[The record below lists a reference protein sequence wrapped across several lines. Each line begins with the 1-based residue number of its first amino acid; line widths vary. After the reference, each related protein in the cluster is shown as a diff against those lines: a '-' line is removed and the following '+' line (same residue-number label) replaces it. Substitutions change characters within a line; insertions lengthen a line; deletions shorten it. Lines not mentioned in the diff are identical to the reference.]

1 MKIFFHKAKQMTD
14 KKQFSDWPDF
24 SNNFHD
30 YVLDPKWKN
39 ILIEKKKLIDI
50 LLTFIEKDYAKYKGY
65 FQILPSKNL
74 VMNALT
80 LTPFDNVKVVIVA
93 QDPYQTLQFPIGLSF
108 AVRKGIEIP
117 KSLINIYRECATD
130 SSIKF
135 ETPTHGD
142 LTSWGE
148 QGVLLL
154 NNTLT
159 VLEGTSNSHACFK
172 DNDGNRYFWK
182 EFTDHII
189 TKLSKESSGIVFM
202 LWGKNAQE
210 KEKLIDNSKHL
221 VLKAAHPSPLS
232 ANKGGWFG
240 CQHFSKANTYLCT
253 NNKVPINWNSLKYN

>member
-1 MKIFFHKAKQMTD
+1 MTD

-24 SNNFHD
+24 INNFSD
-30 YVLDPKWKN
+30 YVSDPKWKQ
-39 ILIEKKKLIDI
+39 LLDEKKELIDI
-50 LLTFIEKDYAKYKGY
+50 LLTFIEKDYNKYRGY

-74 VMNALT
+74 VMNALSQ
-80 LTPFDNVKVVIVA
+80 TPFDNVKVVIVG

-108 AVRKGIEIP
+108 AVRKRIAIP

-130 SSIKF
+130 SEIQF
-135 ETPTHGD
+135 ETPSHGD
-142 LTSWGE
+142 LTSWAQ

-159 VLEGTSNSHACFK
+159 VLEGTSNSHVCFK
-172 DNDGNRYFWK
+172 DENDKRYFWK
-182 EFTDHII
+182 DFTDHII
-189 TKLSKESSGIVFM
+189 KKLSKDGNGIVFM

-210 KEKLIDNSKHL
+210 KEKIIDKYKHL

-240 CQHFSKANTYLCT
+240 CKHFSKANAYLLA
-253 NNKVPINWNSLKYN
+253 NKRTPINWNSLKYN